1 MSAPRKIPAT
11 ALGGGR
17 GDGTQ
22 VLACDPHGGRVLV
35 RRGACP
41 LDACEPCAPPAD
53 ATAPPAIEALPPPS
67 PEHLAAW
74 AALGALSA
82 PTPPRRDDGT
92 RCHRCGGPAYTGLGT
107 GGPPECLAPR
117 CEVGVMD
124 NEITDKGGTVDMMQ
138 DGPLVAGWE
147 VWFVEGGGERWWLLV
162 KPGED
167 VRAAMRVS
175 GNWDDEAHITE
186 DAAGARRWTFH
197 ESLTMTVRVEDHPTI
212 RMTLAE
218 AAETQACDAA
228 RHDHCRVIA
237 TTCW

>member
-1 MSAPRKIPAT
+1 MTDTTKPITMTPEQEAEIRGLDWMPAMVRLLLDELDATRARVEAAEASARELEAR
-11 ALGGGR
+11 AALDGLGGK
-17 GDGTQ
+17 
-22 VLACDPHGGRVLV
+22 
-35 RRGACP
+35 
-41 LDACEPCAPPAD
+41 
-53 ATAPPAIEALPPPS
+53 I
-67 PEHLAAW
+67 
-74 AALGALSA
+74 
-82 PTPPRRDDGT
+82 
-92 RCHRCGGPAYTGLGT
+92 
-107 GGPPECLAPR
+107 
-117 CEVGVMD
+117 EVGVMD

-167 VRAAMRVS
+167 VRAAMRAS